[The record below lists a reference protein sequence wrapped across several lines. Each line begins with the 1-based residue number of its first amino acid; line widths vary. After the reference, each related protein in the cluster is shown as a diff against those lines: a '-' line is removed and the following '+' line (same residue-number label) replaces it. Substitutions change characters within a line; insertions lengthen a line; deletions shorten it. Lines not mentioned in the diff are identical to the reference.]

1 MFSQVILT
9 VFPRVGSCASWCP
22 RYNTSGKY
30 DHSPASRSSLGAK
43 SQGLAPGAMSSHR
56 DVSSSTLLAALYSV
70 GELTF

>member
-22 RYNTSGKY
+22 PYNTSGKY
-30 DHSPASRSSLGAK
+30 DHSPASRSSLGAE
-43 SQGLAPGAMSSHR
+43 SHGLAPGAMSRHR